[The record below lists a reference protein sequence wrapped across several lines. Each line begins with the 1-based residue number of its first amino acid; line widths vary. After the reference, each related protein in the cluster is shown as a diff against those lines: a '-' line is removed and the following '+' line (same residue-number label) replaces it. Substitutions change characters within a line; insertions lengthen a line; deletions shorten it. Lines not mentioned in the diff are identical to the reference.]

1 MTFTKL
7 FFSICAAFLLLAVP
21 ASAAAVELFVV
32 SAPTNV
38 THNAG
43 SFQVTLGLNYSSATT
58 TNTITL
64 SSSVSP
70 GTVTFS
76 TGNTV
81 SVTNGVN
88 QTIIATIA
96 YPANQQN
103 TFSGTFTATPSS
115 GGLSAS
121 TSSAISVPT
130 LVARTFTV
138 NKVQDMSKT
147 QNGTFTITNTGNQ
160 IITPSFSNTGAFNVT
175 YTPSTLGSLAAGATS
190 ATVTVTPNPA
200 SPTLVFGTNTVTVKA
215 TDSGVNSTIDF
226 SLVEGFC
233 PVGRQ
238 GINLSLSNVDMS
250 NTGRGDD
257 NEWQPL
263 DNIKVEVDVENK
275 GATDLDN
282 VIVVLGLF
290 DSDGKNVANKFDYTT
305 KDEEEADVGDLNDG
319 DEETATFEF
328 KVPADFKT
336 GNYKLVFKAYSDDV
350 SQSTICTDTVAQSL
364 VENIQ
369 VREED
374 DEDKFIA
381 FDNIVISP
389 AQATCG
395 DSVTVTFDA
404 VNVGE
409 DDEDKVK
416 INLFSKDLQV
426 NQFSEITQGLDQG
439 DSKLMSFSFQVPQ
452 VADKTYYLEMTADY
466 DYRNGN
472 YHKATDESAKNG
484 IRVFGCAGTPVTG
497 SSAITA
503 QLASEATAG
512 KPLVVKATITN
523 TGDKA
528 GVFAVSASGFESW
541 ASLSDVS
548 DRLVQ
553 LDAGKSKEVTL
564 TLQPTKD
571 ASGEKVF
578 TIETRSDAGNV
589 QSRQVAVTI
598 ANAGLFS
605 GNSWVW
611 VLAGINVLLVILIIV
626 VAVVVSRR

>member
-1 MTFTKL
+1 MNFTKL
-7 FFSICAAFLLLAVP
+7 FVSVCTALILLTTV
-21 ASAAAVELFVV
+21 SAAAVDLFVI
-32 SAPTNV
+32 SAPANV

-58 TNTITL
+58 TNTIALT
-64 SSSVSP
+64 SSVSP

-76 TGNTV
+76 TGN
-81 SVTNGVN
+81 SVNVNNGVN
-88 QTIIATIA
+88 QTIIATIT
-96 YPANQQN
+96 YPANKQN
-103 TFSGTFTATPSS
+103 TFAGTFTATPQS
-115 GGLSAS
+115 GGLVAS
-121 TSSAISVPT
+121 TTSAISVPT
-130 LVARTFTV
+130 LVARTFTI
-138 NKVQDMSKT
+138 NKVQELTKT

-160 IITPSFSNTGAFNVT
+160 IITPTFSNTGAFNVT
-175 YTPSTLGSLAAGATS
+175 YTPTTLGSIAPGATS
-190 ATVTVTPNPA
+190 SAVTVTPNPA

-215 TDSGVNSTIDF
+215 TDTGVNSTADF

-238 GINLSLSNVDMS
+238 GINLSLTDVDVS

-257 NEWQPL
+257 DEWQPL
-263 DNIKVEVDVENK
+263 DVIKVEVDVENK
-275 GATDLDN
+275 GATDLDD
-282 VIVVLGLF
+282 VTVVLGLF
-290 DSDGKNVANKFDYTT
+290 DSTGKNVANKLDYTT
-305 KDEEEADVGDLNDG
+305 KDEEEADVGDIRDG

-336 GNYKLVFKAYSDDV
+336 GNYKLVFKAYSDDI
-350 SQSTICTDTVAQSL
+350 SQSTVCTDTVAESL

-374 DEDKFIA
+374 DEGKFIA

-395 DSVTVTFDA
+395 DAVTVTFDA

-416 INLFSKDLQV
+416 VNLFSKDLQV

-452 VADKTYYLEMTADY
+452 VVDKTYYLEITADY

-484 IRVFGCAGTPVTG
+484 LRVFGCAGTPVAG

-503 QLASEATAG
+503 QLASEAVAG
-512 KPLVVKATITN
+512 KPLLVKATITN

-528 GVFAVSASGFESW
+528 GVFAVTASGFESW
-541 ASLSDVS
+541 ASLSDIS

-564 TLQPTKD
+564 TLQPTKS

-578 TIETRSDAGNV
+578 TLETRSDTGNV
-589 QSRQVAVTI
+589 QSRQVAVTL
-598 ANAGLFS
+598 AKATVFS
-605 GNSWVW
+605 GNNWVW
-611 VLAGINVLLVILIIV
+611 VLAGINVVLVILIIV

>member
-1 MTFTKL
+1 
-7 FFSICAAFLLLAVP
+7 
-21 ASAAAVELFVV
+21 
-32 SAPTNV
+32 
-38 THNAG
+38 
-43 SFQVTLGLNYSSATT
+43 
-58 TNTITL
+58 
-64 SSSVSP
+64 
-70 GTVTFS
+70 
-76 TGNTV
+76 
-81 SVTNGVN
+81 
-88 QTIIATIA
+88 
-96 YPANQQN
+96 
-103 TFSGTFTATPSS
+103 
-115 GGLSAS
+115 
-121 TSSAISVPT
+121 
-130 LVARTFTV
+130 
-138 NKVQDMSKT
+138 
-147 QNGTFTITNTGNQ
+147 
-160 IITPSFSNTGAFNVT
+160 
-175 YTPSTLGSLAAGATS
+175 
-190 ATVTVTPNPA
+190 
-200 SPTLVFGTNTVTVKA
+200 
-215 TDSGVNSTIDF
+215 
-226 SLVEGFC
+226 
-233 PVGRQ
+233 
-238 GINLSLSNVDMS
+238 MS

-263 DNIKVEVDVENK
+263 DVIKVEVDVENK

-290 DSDGKNVANKFDYTT
+290 DSAGKNVANKFDYTT

-336 GNYKLVFKAYSDDV
+336 GNYKLVFKAYSDDI
-350 SQSTICTDTVAQSL
+350 SQSTVCTDTVAQSL
-364 VENIQ
+364 IENIQ

-381 FDNIVISP
+381 FDNVIVSP

-416 INLFSKDLQV
+416 VNLFSKDLQV
-426 NQFSEITQGLDQG
+426 NQFSEITQGLDKG
-439 DSKLMSFSFQVPQ
+439 DLKLMSFSFQVPQ
-452 VADKTYYLEMTADY
+452 VADKTYYLELTADY

-472 YHKATDESAKNG
+472 YHKATDESAKHG
-484 IRVFGCAGTPVTG
+484 LRVFGCAGTPVTG

-512 KPLVVKATITN
+512 KPLIVKATITN

-553 LDAGKSKEVTL
+553 LDAGKSKEITL
-564 TLQPTKD
+564 TLQPTKE
-571 ASGEKVF
+571 ASGEKIF
-578 TIETRSDAGNV
+578 TIETRSDTGNV

-598 ANAGLFS
+598 ANAGLFA

-611 VLAGINVLLVILIIV
+611 VLAGINVLLVVLIII